1 MKRTWKPK
9 VAGILEIVAGL
20 VSLQC
25 LFGVSLEGAV
35 FWAAFPRDLFGAGSP
50 AVVFLII
57 VLPLVCLSLL
67 ALVGGI
73 LTLRR
78 KKWRLALAAAI
89 AAIVPFLVLTR
100 LGAAMAIPGVLGV
113 VAIILLIQSRAEFIK
128 GQSYEVSA
136 Q

>member
-1 MKRTWKPK
+1 VKRTLKPT

-20 VSLQC
+20 VGLQC

-35 FWAAFPRDLFGAGSP
+35 FWAAFPRDLFGADSP
-50 AVVFLII
+50 ADVFLII

-78 KKWRLALAAAI
+78 KKWKLSLAAAI

-100 LGAAMAIPGVLGV
+100 LGAAMAILGVLGA
-113 VAIILLIQSRAEFIK
+113 VAIVLLIQSRAEFTQR
-128 GQSYEVSA
+128 QSYEVSA